1 MADTMSIKIN
11 VDTINDGDAYFV
23 RAEIDAHTIS
33 IQGPF
38 PDLQSA
44 QKLKAE
50 QLATREKLSGALEE
64 QLRHAL
70 ATWTQ
75 HRS

>member
-11 VDTINDGDAYFV
+11 VDTITEGDAFFV
-23 RAEIDAHTIS
+23 RMEVDAHTLS

-44 QKLKAE
+44 QRLKAE
-50 QLATREKLSGALEE
+50 QLAAREKVTEALK
-64 QLRHAL
+64 QHLQQAL